1 MEVFLGGLFYL
12 QYLCVNKIIGIMAYG
27 LSISKKVN
35 ITGRS
40 ELQLRLRLGKVDQQ
54 ASTHLFVNPQHV
66 RWEHYLSS
74 KGRKSKRLV
83 LSIARLK
90 TPEVQHTAE
99 IKESL
104 ERMIAHI
111 DNCILV
117 DGIENI
123 TKGWLSKK
131 IDEFT
136 MGQAVANT
144 GAVKKGS
151 GPRKPKSP
159 SFFEAYNTFVESR
172 ELSIGRR
179 RHFNVIGRVLQR
191 YELYRQLLQP
201 KFKLTL
207 DGMDDA
213 MLHDLEDYIKNEHQ
227 LLKMFPQI
235 IQAVPESRT
244 PAERGQN
251 TVNGYFKKI
260 KTFFFWAIKKNL
272 TTNDPFKE
280 YKISQDVYGTPYYI
294 TIEERHQIEQTDLSH
309 RPALAVQRDIFVFHC
324 CVGCRVSDLKRMT
337 KDNFINGEIHYIARK
352 TQTGHPVTLKIPLNE
367 TALNIIE
374 RYADPNRKSLLPFIS
389 DQKYNEAIKEI
400 FTIAGVTRN
409 VVVRNSL
416 TGEEEI
422 RPINEV
428 ASSHMARR
436 TFTGIIYSVFKDQ
449 ALVSELTGH
458 APGSRAFA
466 RYREI
471 DHKMKQEM
479 VDVIK

>member
-1 MEVFLGGLFYL
+1 M
-12 QYLCVNKIIGIMAYG
+12 
-27 LSISKKVN
+27 
-35 ITGRS
+35 
-40 ELQLRLRLGKVDQQ
+40 QLRLRLGKVDQQ

-90 TPEVQHTAE
+90 TPEVQHTEE

-117 DGIENI
+117 DGIANI
-123 TKGWLSKK
+123 SKGWLSKK

-136 MGQAVANT
+136 MGQAATNT
-144 GAVKKGS
+144 ATAKKSS
-151 GPRKPKSP
+151 GTRKPKSP

-235 IQAVPESRT
+235 IQAVPESHT

-280 YKISQDVYGTPYYI
+280 YKISQDIYGTPYYI
-294 TIEERHQIEQTDLSH
+294 TLDERHQIEKADLSH
-309 RPALAVQRDIFVFHC
+309 RPALAV
-324 CVGCRVSDLKRMT
+324 
-337 KDNFINGEIHYIARK
+337 
-352 TQTGHPVTLKIPLNE
+352 
-367 TALNIIE
+367 
-374 RYADPNRKSLLPFIS
+374 
-389 DQKYNEAIKEI
+389 
-400 FTIAGVTRN
+400 
-409 VVVRNSL
+409 
-416 TGEEEI
+416 
-422 RPINEV
+422 
-428 ASSHMARR
+428 
-436 TFTGIIYSVFKDQ
+436 
-449 ALVSELTGH
+449 
-458 APGSRAFA
+458 
-466 RYREI
+466 
-471 DHKMKQEM
+471 
-479 VDVIK
+479 